1 MISSIGIVFSWISF
15 SLLLILFFNKKK
27 YYTEILVRINL
38 FIQVF
43 LFCLLEVGLFLNDFS
58 VSYIANY
65 SAKSTPPLYKFASL
79 WGSLDGSI
87 LLWNLCLSLFM
98 YLYLKLYKNTSSDLD
113 IKIFSLIMIFFVGYT
128 VFSSSPFAGCIELA
142 AIGCSNSTILPFQE
156 LVTSSIGRGPNPLL
170 QNHPLM
176 AIHPPMLYVGYV
188 GMTMPFVA
196 ATGRLYSKQGR
207 SNDWV
212 EVAEKTTYIPWLFLT
227 IGITLGAAWSY
238 EVLGWGGYWAWD
250 PVENVSFIPWLLAT
264 AFLHSA
270 KIQKSQNTLL
280 NWNYILVGLMFL
292 STIFGTFITRSGVLI
307 SVHAFSNGN
316 IGTYLL
322 FGMLLFSLI
331 FIVIGSKNIDYFSKS
346 KKIDNWFGKS
356 GFFVYNNI
364 FLFSA
369 ALVVFI
375 GTIFPLIYET
385 LYDRQIT
392 IGRSYYDVIVGPLL
406 LILLGLM
413 IFSIKL
419 PIKNL
424 NFKKWT
430 DENNNL
436 INSSLILSVFILLYL
451 NNSYVLV
458 VTVAISVLLI
468 VLTFKNFYKNFRGQK
483 TNITYWTGQ
492 IAHLG
497 IAIFS
502 LGIILN
508 VSQSY
513 STEKEIN
520 SFEEFSF
527 NNQTYFVYDS
537 IEESLPEKNVIKLPI
552 SNQRTTKFTSLNIF
566 KNSSQQ
572 AISSPA
578 VFRTF
583 LNDIYITV
591 KFIDENSY
599 KLIVRNNYG
608 IFIMWIGL
616 FISSISFLP
625 RLKKYEK

>member
-1 MISSIGIVFSWISF
+1 M
-15 SLLLILFFNKKK
+15 LLLFLFLNNKAI
-27 YYTEILVRINL
+27 YTEILIRVNL

-43 LFCLLEVGLFLNDFS
+43 LFCLLELGLFINDFS
-58 VSYIANY
+58 ISYIANY
-65 SAKSTPPLYKFASL
+65 SARSTPPLYKFASL

-87 LLWNLCLSLFM
+87 LLWNLCLSFFM
-98 YLYLKLYKNTSSDLD
+98 YLYLKLYKDNSSDLD
-113 IKIFSLIMIFFVGYT
+113 IKIFSLIMLFFVGYT

-142 AIGCSNSTILPFQE
+142 AVGCSNSTILPFQE
-156 LVTSSIGRGPNPLL
+156 LVASSTGRGPNPLL

-176 AIHPPMLYVGYV
+176 AIHPPMLYIGYV

-196 ATGRLYSKQGR
+196 ATSRLYSKSEK
-207 SNDWV
+207 SNSWV

-280 NWNYILVGLMFL
+280 NWNYILIGLMFL

-322 FGMLLFSLI
+322 FGILFFGLI
-331 FIVIGSKNIDYFSKS
+331 FIVIGSKNIEYFSNS

-364 FLFSA
+364 FLFSS
-369 ALVVFI
+369 ALVIFI

-385 LYDRQIT
+385 LYSRQIT
-392 IGRSYYDVIVGPLL
+392 IGRAYYDILVGPLL
-406 LILLGLM
+406 LFLLGLM

-424 NFKKWT
+424 NIKKWI
-430 DENNNL
+430 DENNIV
-436 INSSLILSVFILLYL
+436 INSSLIFSVFILLYL
-451 NNSYVLV
+451 NNSYILVLTV
-458 VTVAISVLLI
+458 VVSVLLI
-468 VLTFKNFYKNFRGQK
+468 LVTFSNLFKNFRNQK
-483 TNITYWTGQ
+483 TNTSFWTGQ

-497 IAIFS
+497 IGIFA

-520 SFEEFSF
+520 SFEEFNF

-552 SNQRTTKFTSLNIF
+552 SNQNTTKYTSLNIF

-583 LNDIYITV
+583 FNDIYITV

-608 IFIMWIGL
+608 IFIMWVGL

>member
-1 MISSIGIVFSWISF
+1 MIYNIGIIFSWIS
-15 SLLLILFFNKKK
+15 LGLLIFLFFNKKNL
-27 YYTEILVRINL
+27 YTEILVRVNL

-58 VSYIANY
+58 LYYVANY

-98 YLYLKLYKNTSSDLD
+98 YFYLKLYKDPSSNID
-113 IKIFSLIMIFFVGYT
+113 IKIFTLIMIFFVGYT

-142 AIGCSNSTILPFQE
+142 TIGCSTSTILPFAE
-156 LVTSSIGRGPNPLL
+156 LVTSNTGRGPNPLL

-176 AIHPPMLYVGYV
+176 AIHPPMLYIGYV

-196 ATGRLYSKQGR
+196 ATSRLYSKKED
-207 SNDWV
+207 SNSWI

-270 KIQKSQNTLL
+270 KIQKTQNTLL

-292 STIFGTFITRSGVLI
+292 STLFGTFITRSGVLI

-322 FGMLLFSLI
+322 FGMLLFGLI
-331 FIVIGSKNIDYFSKS
+331 FIGIGSKNIEYFSKS

-364 FLFSA
+364 FLFSS
-369 ALVVFI
+369 ALVIFI

-385 LYDRQIT
+385 LYSRQIT
-392 IGRSYYDVIVGPLL
+392 VGRAYYDILVGPLL

-413 IFSIKL
+413 IFSVKL
-419 PIKNL
+419 SIKNL
-424 NFKKWT
+424 NIQKWLN
-430 DENNNL
+430 DNVVL
-436 INSSLILSVFILLYL
+436 INIALMVTIFTLFLL
-451 NNSYVLV
+451 NNSYILI
-458 VTVAISVLLI
+458 VTVSFSFLLI
-468 VLTFKNFYKNFRGQK
+468 FTTVSNFYKNFRVPKGSSS
-483 TNITYWTGQ
+483 YWTGQ

-497 IAIFS
+497 IGIFA

-508 VSQSY
+508 VSQSF
-513 STEKEIN
+513 STEKELN
-520 SFEEFSF
+520 SFQEFNF
-527 NNQTYFVYDS
+527 NNETYFVYDT
-537 IEESLPEKNVIKLPI
+537 IEERLPEKNVLKLPI
-552 SNQRTTKFTSLNIF
+552 SNSKQTKYTSLNIF
-566 KNSSQQ
+566 RNSSQQ

-578 VFRTF
+578 VFRSII
-583 LNDIYITV
+583 NDIYITV
-591 KFIDENSY
+591 KFINEDSY

-608 IFIMWIGL
+608 VLIMWIGL
-616 FISSISFLP
+616 LITSLSFIP
-625 RLKKYEK
+625 RLRKNEV

>member
-1 MISSIGIVFSWISF
+1 MIYNIGIIFSWISF
-15 SLLLILFFNKKK
+15 VLLLFLFLNKKAI
-27 YYTEILVRINL
+27 YTEILTRINL
-38 FIQVF
+38 FIQIF
-43 LFCLLEVGLFLNDFS
+43 LFCLLEIGLFLNDFS
-58 VSYIANY
+58 ISYIANY
-65 SAKSTPPLYKFASL
+65 SARSTPPLYKFASL

-87 LLWNLCLSLFM
+87 LLWNLCLSFFM
-98 YLYLKLYKNTSSDLD
+98 YLYLKFYKDSSSDID

-128 VFSSSPFAGCIELA
+128 VFSSSPFAGCVELA
-142 AIGCSNSTILPFQE
+142 AVGCSNSTILPFQE

-176 AIHPPMLYVGYV
+176 AIHPPMLYIGYV
-188 GMTMPFVA
+188 GMSMPFVA
-196 ATGRLYSKQGR
+196 AASRLYSKSDN
-207 SNDWV
+207 SNAWV

-292 STIFGTFITRSGVLI
+292 STIFGTFVTRSGVLI

-322 FGMLLFSLI
+322 FGMLFFGSI
-331 FIVIGSKNIDYFSKS
+331 FIIVGSKNTEYFSNS

-356 GFFVYNNI
+356 GFFVYNNV
-364 FLFSA
+364 FLFSS

-385 LYDRQIT
+385 LYNRQIT
-392 IGRSYYDVIVGPLL
+392 IGRTYYDILVGPLL
-406 LILLGLM
+406 LILLALM

-419 PIKNL
+419 PVKNL
-424 NFKKWT
+424 NIKKWI
-430 DENNNL
+430 DENNIV
-436 INSSLILSVFILLYL
+436 INSSLILSIFILLYL
-451 NNSYVLV
+451 NNSYILV
-458 VTVAISVLLI
+458 ATVIVSVLLI
-468 VLTFKNFYKNFRGQK
+468 LVTLSNLFKNFRNQK
-483 TNITYWTGQ
+483 TNTSYWTGQ

-497 IAIFS
+497 IAIFA

-513 STEKEIN
+513 SMEKEIN
-520 SFEEFSF
+520 SFEEFNF

-552 SNQRTTKFTSLNIF
+552 SNQNTTKYTSLNIF

>member
-1 MISSIGIVFSWISF
+1 MIYNIGIIFSWISF
-15 SLLLILFFNKKK
+15 AMLIFLFLNKKSI
-27 YYTEILVRINL
+27 YTEVLVRINL

-43 LFCLLEVGLFLNDFS
+43 LFCLLEIGLFLNDFS
-58 VSYIANY
+58 ISYIANY
-65 SAKSTPPLYKFASL
+65 SARTTPPLYKFASL

-98 YLYLKLYKNTSSDLD
+98 YLYLKFYKDNSSDLD

-142 AIGCSNSTILPFQE
+142 AVGCSSSTILPFQE

-176 AIHPPMLYVGYV
+176 AIHPPMLYIGYV

-196 ATGRLYSKQGR
+196 ATSRLYSK
-207 SNDWV
+207 SDNSDSWV

-264 AFLHSA
+264 AFLHSS
-270 KIQKSQNTLL
+270 KIQRSQNTLL

-322 FGMLLFSLI
+322 FGMLFFGLI
-331 FIVIGSKNIDYFSKS
+331 FIVIGYKNIDYFSNS

-364 FLFSA
+364 FLFSS

-385 LYDRQIT
+385 LYNRQIT
-392 IGRSYYDVIVGPLL
+392 IGRSYYDILVGPLL
-406 LILLGLM
+406 LILLVLM

-424 NFKKWT
+424 NVKKWIE
-430 DENNNL
+430 ENNIV
-436 INSSLILSVFILLYL
+436 INSSLIISIFILLNL
-451 NNSYVLV
+451 NNSYILV
-458 VTVAISVLLI
+458 ITLAISVLLI
-468 VLTFKNFYKNFRGQK
+468 FVIFANLYKNFRNQK
-483 TNITYWTGQ
+483 SNSSYWTGQ

-497 IAIFS
+497 IGIFA

-513 STEKEIN
+513 STEIEID
-520 SFEEFSF
+520 SFEEFNF

-552 SNQRTTKFTSLNIF
+552 SNQNTTKYTSLNIF

-578 VFRTF
+578 VFRTLF
-583 LNDIYITV
+583 NDIYITV
-591 KFIDENSY
+591 KFIDESSY

-616 FISSISFLP
+616 FVSSISFFP
-625 RLKKYEK
+625 RLKKYAK